1 MHTVD
6 DETHSFFRIVVLKE
20 FSIKDFRCCLEDA
33 RELFDKM
40 PEKGCLSNEFSFGIL
55 VRGYCRFGLANKG
68 LELLDEMRS
77 SGILPNRV
85 VYNTLISSFYKE
97 ANMQAA
103 ASNVLPT
110 LSLVAS
116 HWTGMLNQRADQ

>member
-77 SGILPNRV
+77 SGILSNRV

>member
-6 DETHSFFRIVVLKE
+6 DETHSFFRILVLKE

-68 LELLDEMRS
+68 LELLGEMRS
-77 SGILPNRV
+77 SGIFPNKV

-97 ANMQAA
+97 GKTGD
-103 ASNVLPT
+103 VEK
-110 LSLVAS
+110 LVERMREDGVRDV
-116 HWTGMLNQRADQ
+116 HN